1 MLHTARNTCCW
12 ASFQKG
18 LVWCFPKNLS
28 RSNVKCLKALREVFT
43 SLASARRNW
52 RAHVKSFQV
61 ILIQQQTGCF
71 FFFFHTRAH
80 KLWKKKRNALISRIL
95 DFWKMYGNRVTNSS
109 GAVFY
114 GGHTSDRY
122 FMWWLFFH
130 HLSEIKWI
138 FHLSEI
144 IVRYRK
150 DFSQNKRGQSEH
162 RITGEVKPTVFFFF
176 FQLQICIYRWFT
188 RSFSPSKAVV
198 SYPSLPTLQM
208 YFYGEVFTAPKICH
222 PRTQT
227 PASPV
232 EKKPERLLTV
242 SLWKSKSAQRG
253 RDSHDG
259 FTPTFWPAAAFFSN
273 TSLYFFS
280 SYICEANKFLKKT
293 QKNTQSC
300 PHRVPIFEGRR
311 EKKKR

>member
-1 MLHTARNTCCW
+1 MSRVSKWFWFNNRPA
-12 ASFQKG
+12 AFSF
-18 LVWCFPKNLS
+18 S
-28 RSNVKCLKALREVFT
+28 FT
-43 SLASARRNW
+43 PELTS
-52 RAHVKSFQV
+52 
-61 ILIQQQTGCF
+61 CE
-71 FFFFHTRAH
+71 
-80 KLWKKKRNALISRIL
+80 KKRNALISRIL

-162 RITGEVKPTVFFFF
+162 RITGEVKPTVFLFF

>member
-162 RITGEVKPTVFFFF
+162 RITGEVKPTVFLFFF
-176 FQLQICIYRWFT
+176 PAPDLYIQMIHSLIFSFQSSCFLPFT
-188 RSFSPSKAVV
+188 SHFADVLLWWSFYSTKNMPSTHA
-198 SYPSLPTLQM
+198 
-208 YFYGEVFTAPKICH
+208 
-222 PRTQT
+222 
-227 PASPV
+227 
-232 EKKPERLLTV
+232 
-242 SLWKSKSAQRG
+242 
-253 RDSHDG
+253 DSG
-259 FTPTFWPAAAFFSN
+259 LSGW
-273 TSLYFFS
+273 
-280 SYICEANKFLKKT
+280 KKT
-293 QKNTQSC
+293 RKTFNSFPLEIEVGAAWSRLSWWFHTNVLARCSFFQQHIAVLFLLLHLWS
-300 PHRVPIFEGRR
+300 E
-311 EKKKR
+311 

>member
-1 MLHTARNTCCW
+1 MFSQKPFSIERKVSESAARSIYVSCQC
-12 ASFQKG
+12 QKK
-18 LVWCFPKNLS
+18 LTRSCQEFPSDSDSTTDRLLFLFLS
-28 RSNVKCLKALREVFT
+28 HQSSQAV
-43 SLASARRNW
+43 
-52 RAHVKSFQV
+52 
-61 ILIQQQTGCF
+61 
-71 FFFFHTRAH
+71 
-80 KLWKKKRNALISRIL
+80 KKKRNALISRIL

-162 RITGEVKPTVFFFF
+162 RITGEVKPTVFLFF

-293 QKNTQSC
+293 QKKHSVLPSPRANFWRT
-300 PHRVPIFEGRR
+300 EG
-311 EKKKR
+311 KKKR